1 MSIVK
6 IGLAGCGSVAQRG
19 LLPHLA
25 ADDIRP
31 WCELTAVMD
40 VVPGRAEATK
50 QKFGAKLAFEDYDA
64 MLASDIDAVVLATP
78 IGLHYEQA
86 MRAIAAGKHLHVNK
100 TMTTAK
106 DEADKLIAA
115 AAAKG
120 LKVVASPGNG
130 LHPANTRVREI
141 VQSGELGRIY
151 WAEIGAAG
159 GGHEHESFRKGD
171 DVLANVNPAWYYKRP
186 GGGPMY
192 DMGVYA
198 LHRITS
204 ILGSVKRVTGMSGIG
219 LPVRY
224 FKGERIDVEMDDN
237 TQLLLDFGDSVF
249 CMMYSS
255 NAASGPR
262 HPFQMPF
269 VAGVDGSVTVG
280 RGGIEVIGRSV
291 LGIPGSESGQRTEEP
306 DRRIPWVFG
315 VHKEL
320 PERHVYADI
329 MQMVDCVQ
337 TGKQAAA
344 SAEHA
349 RHVIEVIELGYK
361 AAETGVTQKL
371 TTSFD
376 LRPWELVH
384 CE

>member
-1 MSIVK
+1 MAIVRL
-6 IGLAGCGSVAQRG
+6 GLAGCGSVSQRG

-25 ADDIRP
+25 AEDLSS

-40 VVPGRAEATK
+40 IVPGRAEATAE
-50 QKFGAKLAFEDYDA
+50 KFGAKLAFEDYDE
-64 MLASDIDAVVLATP
+64 MLAADIDAVVLATP
-78 IGLHYEQA
+78 IGIHYEQA
-86 MRAIAAGKHLHVNK
+86 MKAIEAGKHLHLNK
-100 TMTTAK
+100 TMTTTKA
-106 DEADKLIAA
+106 EADRLISAA
-115 AAAKG
+115 EAKN

-130 LHPANTRVREI
+130 LHPATMRVREI
-141 VQSGELGRIY
+141 VTSGELGRIY
-151 WAEIGAAG
+151 WGEVGAAG
-159 GGHEHESFRKGD
+159 GGHEHESFRVAD
-171 DVLANVNPAWYYKRP
+171 DVLSNVNPAWYYKRP

-204 ILGSVKRVTGMSGIG
+204 LLGSVKRVAGMSGIG

-224 FKGERIDVEMDDN
+224 FKGEEIVVEMDDN
-237 TQLLLDFGDSVF
+237 TQLLLDFGDNVF

-269 VAGVDGSVTVG
+269 VAGVDGSVTMN
-280 RGGIEVIGRSV
+280 RSSIEVIGRNV
-291 LGIPGSESGQRTEEP
+291 EAGPGQEAGHRTETP
-306 DRRIPWVFG
+306 DSRIPWVFG
-315 VHKEL
+315 IHKEL

-329 MQMVDCVQ
+329 MHMVDCVLHDK
-337 TGKQAAA
+337 TPAV

-361 AAETGVTQKL
+361 AAETGVTQTC
-371 TTSFD
+371 TTAFD
-376 LRPWELVH
+376 LRPWELIH